1 MAAARTAANVIGK
14 GLTGR
19 RRPYVDVPGHRRRGG
34 AGEVVTA
41 ESGFVHGKHPHALVV
56 YRKADG

>member
-1 MAAARTAANVIGK
+1 
-14 GLTGR
+14 
-19 RRPYVDVPGHRRRGG
+19 
-34 AGEVVTA
+34 VVTA

>member
-1 MAAARTAANVIGK
+1 LCAAALWA
-14 GLTGR
+14 
-19 RRPYVDVPGHRRRGG
+19 
-34 AGEVVTA
+34 TA